1 MINIPFGYEGNHAII
16 FDDNFFLSEN
26 SVKGLDE
33 DEAHFLEFVSNKQ
46 IEINKARSEEEKSIF
61 KELKVR

>member
-1 MINIPFGYEGNHAII
+1 LN
-16 FDDNFFLSEN
+16 
-26 SVKGLDE
+26 E
-33 DEAHFLEFVSNKQ
+33 DEAQFLEFVSNKQ